1 MHGSQILYEDNHLL
15 VINKPA
21 DWIVQG
27 ASTDQRSLLE
37 SARNY
42 LKQKYH
48 KPGNVFLGVVSR
60 LDGPVTGAVPFARTS
75 KCAARLSE
83 QFRINTVTKEYWAVV
98 EGSPLKLS
106 DTLEHYLVRR
116 PEETRTR
123 VSTAKQTGAQLARLV
138 YRVLASQGGQSLLS
152 LNLITGRKHQI
163 RCQLAAIG
171 NPILGDR
178 AYGASEGFPQ
188 GIALHCR
195 RLGFEHPT
203 TREAI
208 QVEASLPIY
217 WPNWV
222 LNRVANSSRVTTVGE
237 RVQDESDGKENCE
250 EASSKERYLTNET
263 KDWE

>member
-1 MHGSQILYEDNHLL
+1 MLGSQILFEDNHLL

-37 SARNY
+37 SARMY
-42 LKQKYH
+42 LKHKYH

-83 QFRINTVTKEYWAVV
+83 QFRLNKVSKEYWAIV
-98 EGSPLKLS
+98 EGCPLKLT

-123 VSTAKQTGAQLARLV
+123 VSDVHTPSAQLAKLV
-138 YRVLASQGGQSLLS
+138 YRVIASVNGHSLLS
-152 LNLITGRKHQI
+152 LDLITGRKHQI

-171 NPILGDR
+171 HPILGDR
-178 AYGASEGFPQ
+178 VYGASEEFPQ

-195 RLGFEHPT
+195 RLAFEHPT
-203 TREAI
+203 TKESIRIDA
-208 QVEASLPIY
+208 ALPIY
-217 WPNWV
+217 WPSWA
-222 LNRVANSSRVTTVGE
+222 LNRFAKTSQATPQAQATQARESGE
-237 RVQDESDGKENCE
+237 DPTAV
-250 EASSKERYLTNET
+250 
-263 KDWE
+263 

>member
-1 MHGSQILYEDNHLL
+1 M
-15 VINKPA
+15 
-21 DWIVQG
+21 
-27 ASTDQRSLLE
+27 
-37 SARNY
+37 Y

-83 QFRINTVTKEYWAVV
+83 QFRLNTVCKEYWAVV
-98 EGSPLKLS
+98 EGSLLKLS

-123 VSTAKQTGAQLARLV
+123 VATAKQPTAQLAKLV

-171 NPILGDR
+171 HPILGDR
-178 AYGASEGFPQ
+178 AYGANEVFPQ

-195 RLGFEHPT
+195 RLAFEHPT

-208 QVEASLPIY
+208 RVEASLPIY

-222 LNRVANSSRVTTVGE
+222 LNRVTNSAWLAPLGE
-237 RVQDESDGKENCE
+237 SVQDASGGEENRE
-250 EASSKERYLTNET
+250 DTSSKERHLTNET
-263 KDWE
+263 NDEE